1 MHRPHSITWATHTEE
16 STTLLEATRLQ
27 EALLY
32 TALHYTYMCNIVTE
46 FYLYSIVYI
55 YLINSRLDVTT
66 SVHHHF
72 RTTRTVSWCQRVVRI
87 SRNRENLTAI
97 KSTTTT
103 TMTDLILYHGVRL
116 VVNPGRNLQ

>member
-1 MHRPHSITWATHTEE
+1 MHRLQLITWTTHTEE

-32 TALHYTYMCNIVTE
+32 TALRYTYMCNIVTE

-66 SVHHHF
+66 SVRHHF
-72 RTTRTVSWCQRVVRI
+72 HTTRTLSV
-87 SRNRENLTAI
+87 
-97 KSTTTT
+97 
-103 TMTDLILYHGVRL
+103 H
-116 VVNPGRNLQ
+116 

>member
-1 MHRPHSITWATHTEE
+1 MHRPQSITWTTHTEE

-55 YLINSRLDVTT
+55 YLINSRLDVTS
-66 SVHHHF
+66 SVRHHF
-72 RTTRTVSWCQRVVRI
+72 RTATLSWCQRVVRI
-87 SRNRENLTAI
+87 CRNRENLTVI
-97 KSTTTT
+97 ESTTTT
-103 TMTDLILYHGVRL
+103 TMTNRSDTLS
-116 VVNPGRNLQ
+116 